1 MLSVQAL
8 SKCYIQQA
16 PCVKVTQVA
25 INHNVVDETVV
36 CDICCLQRQNVVV
49 YNNSWLDMLCAYT

>member
-36 CDICCLQRQNVVV
+36 CDICCLQRQK
-49 YNNSWLDMLCAYT
+49 